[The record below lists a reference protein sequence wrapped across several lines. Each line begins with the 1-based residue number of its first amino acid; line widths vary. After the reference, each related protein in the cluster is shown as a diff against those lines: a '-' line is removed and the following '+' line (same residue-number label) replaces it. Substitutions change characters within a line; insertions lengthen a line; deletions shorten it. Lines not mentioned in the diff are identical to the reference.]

1 MCVRNVDDQGVLQ
14 FTLILAAGCVLHRR
28 TSRVIHRQELC
39 HNSWKSC
46 VFHPVPNT
54 KKTWVRKKKRGA
66 PAEPVARGGQVSPPP
81 ALDRTFRCKPSGGI
95 PSTGAARRLPCR
107 VWWVSFRPPSLGPG
121 ARPGHGTSGTRGRT
135 PGRPARMAFS
145 PSSRVPPCTVF
156 CSARTRLAPGQAWR
170 VVGLLLGN
178 DPSAGSPTETL
189 LRLLLPLNDQV

>member
-54 KKTWVRKKKRGA
+54 KKTWVRKKKEERRPSLLHA
-66 PAEPVARGGQVSPPP
+66 GGKFPLPPH
-81 ALDRTFRCKPSGGI
+81 
-95 PSTGAARRLPCR
+95 STGPSLQALRRDTLHGRRTSAALPC
-107 VWWVSFRPPSLGPG
+107 VVGVISTALAGPG
-121 ARPGHGTSGTRGRT
+121 GSSGARHLWHQRSHPGQARPDGSPQAHVSLR
-135 PGRPARMAFS
+135 AR
-145 PSSRVPPCTVF
+145 CLL
-156 CSARTRLAPGQAWR
+156 CRTRLAPGQAWR